1 MRIKWWFR
9 IAVVQAN
16 AVSSYGFTTLEEI
29 ALVLCLSKEIFSMFT
44 WQVFSVAQS
53 SIRVPGNITCNV
65 HVNILPNM
73 KHGIVRKKQP

>member
-16 AVSSYGFTTLEEI
+16 AVSSYGFTTLEQI
-29 ALVLCLSKEIFSMFT
+29 FT
-44 WQVFSVAQS
+44 WQVLSVAQS
-53 SIRVPGNITCNV
+53 SIRVPGNITCNI